1 MTDQSLY
8 AALDVSL
15 ETTTVCIMARDGSLI
30 QEAVV
35 PSDPTAL
42 SACLEEHRDGLER
55 IGLEAGPLSEW
66 IVRGL
71 ADHGLTA
78 ILMETRQV
86 RAALSA
92 QIVKTDRKDARGMAH
107 LLRTGWFRPVHVKT
121 MDAREQRAML
131 SARATLVARLKDV
144 ENSVRGLLRGFGLR
158 LPRTLRGRWDA
169 GVRDLIAGHAVLLQI
184 LEPLLVARGALREQL
199 IVLDKRVRDRA
210 RADPVCR
217 RLMTAPGVGAIVAL
231 TFRAAVDQPER
242 FRSSKQVGACFGL
255 TPRKYQSG
263 ETDRDGA
270 ISRAGDASVRVAL
283 FEAAHVIMTRVASW
297 SKLKAWAMN
306 VARRRGA
313 KRAKVALA
321 RKLGIVLHRMWV
333 DETDFR
339 FREPA
344 HAWEG
349 AQARS
354 AQPDNPRSPTGRQGG
369 DVGSGQAAGCLG
381 A

>member
-1 MTDQSLY
+1 MSQTLY

-15 ETTTVCIMARDGSLI
+15 EKTTLCVMAADGAI
-30 QEAVV
+30 VQEAVV
-35 PSDPTAL
+35 ATDPCAIADAL
-42 SACLEEHRDGLER
+42 AFHRTDLER

-71 ADHGLTA
+71 ADQGFTA
-78 ILMETRQV
+78 VLMETRQV

-131 SARATLVARLKDV
+131 AARTTLVARLKDI
-144 ENSVRGLLRGFGLR
+144 ENSSRGLLRGFGLR
-158 LPRTLRGRWDA
+158 LSRALRSGWDA
-169 GVRDLIAGHAVLLQI
+169 EVREAVAGHAVLLQI
-184 LEPLLVARGALREQL
+184 IEPLLAARATLREQVRL
-199 IVLDKRVRDRA
+199 LDKRVRDA
-210 RADPVCR
+210 AKADAVCR

-242 FRSSKQVGACFGL
+242 FGSSKQIGACFGL

-263 ETDRDGA
+263 EMDRSGA
-270 ISRAGDASVRVAL
+270 ISCAGDASVRVAL

-297 SKLKAWAMN
+297 STLKAWAMG

-321 RKLGIVLHRMWV
+321 RKLGVVLHRMWV

-339 FREPA
+339 F
-344 HAWEG
+344 
-349 AQARS
+349 
-354 AQPDNPRSPTGRQGG
+354 GRQ
-369 DVGSGQAAGCLG
+369 VHA
-381 A
+381 

>member
-1 MTDQSLY
+1 MTAQPFY

-15 ETTTVCIMARDGSLI
+15 ERTTVCVVAHDGTI
-30 QEAVV
+30 IREAVV
-35 PSDPTAL
+35 PSDPAAL
-42 SACLEEHRDGLER
+42 AACLAHHRDRLER

-66 IVRGL
+66 LARGL
-71 ADHGLTA
+71 ADQGFTA

-92 QIVKTDRKDARGMAH
+92 QVVKTDRKDARGMAH

-121 MDAREQRAML
+121 MDAREQRAIL
-131 SARATLVARLKDV
+131 SARATLVARLKDI

-169 GVRDLIAGHAVLLQI
+169 GVRDLLAGHAVLLQI
-184 LEPLLVARGALREQL
+184 LEPLLLARNALREQL
-199 IVLDKRVRDRA
+199 IGLDRRVRDA
-210 RADPVCR
+210 AKTDPVCR
-217 RLMTAPGVGAIVAL
+217 RLMSAPGVGAIVAL

-263 ETDRDGA
+263 ETDRDGT

-283 FEAAHVIMTRVASW
+283 FEAAHVIMTRVATW
-297 SKLKAWAMN
+297 STLKAWAMN

-321 RKLGIVLHRMWV
+321 RKLGVVLHRMWV
-333 DETDFR
+333 DGTEFR
-339 FREPA
+339 FGKPA
-344 HAWEG
+344 RACHDPFS
-349 AQARS
+349 RM
-354 AQPDNPRSPTGRQGG
+354 T
-369 DVGSGQAAGCLG
+369 
-381 A
+381 

>member
-1 MTDQSLY
+1 
-8 AALDVSL
+8 
-15 ETTTVCIMARDGSLI
+15 
-30 QEAVV
+30 V

-42 SACLEEHRDGLER
+42 ALCLAEHRDRLER
-55 IGLEAGPLSEW
+55 IGLEAGSLSEW

-71 ADHGLTA
+71 ADHDLTA
-78 ILMETRQV
+78 VLMETRQV

-107 LLRTGWFRPVHVKT
+107 LLRTGWFRPVHVKI

-131 SARATLVARLKDV
+131 SARSTLVARLKDI

-158 LPRTLRGRWDA
+158 LPRTLRGRWEA
-169 GVRDLIAGHAVLLQI
+169 GVRDLVAGHPVLLQI
-184 LEPLLVARGALREQL
+184 LEALLVARGALREQL
-199 IVLDKRVRDRA
+199 IGLDRRVRDA
-210 RADPVCR
+210 AKADHVCR
-217 RLMTAPGVGAIVAL
+217 RLMSAPGVGAIVAL

-306 VARRRGA
+306 VAKRRGA

-321 RKLGIVLHRMWV
+321 RKLGVVLHRMWV

-344 HAWEG
+344 HA
-349 AQARS
+349 
-354 AQPDNPRSPTGRQGG
+354 
-369 DVGSGQAAGCLG
+369 
-381 A
+381 